1 MSAEM
6 FVLRLLRFL
15 LPQPVVCKVEAIR
28 FFSRISFDFI
38 PPLLP
43 RERNFSY
50 QERNQVTK
58 SPGNWLQKYE
68 FKEYVQNKIQIIL
81 YKNYT

>member
-28 FFSRISFDFI
+28 FFFAFHS
-38 PPLLP
+38 
-43 RERNFSY
+43 
-50 QERNQVTK
+50 
-58 SPGNWLQKYE
+58 
-68 FKEYVQNKIQIIL
+68 IL
-81 YKNYT
+81 YSALLVREVCFLFNLIAPEIENGHLRHENK

>member
-1 MSAEM
+1 MSV
-6 FVLRLLRFL
+6 F
-15 LPQPVVCKVEAIR
+15 
-28 FFSRISFDFI
+28 
-38 PPLLP
+38 
-43 RERNFSY
+43 NFRSNHKIKKKTNLSY

>member
-28 FFSRISFDFI
+28 FFFAFHSFLY
-38 PPLLP
+38 PL
-43 RERNFSY
+43 SY
-50 QERNQVTK
+50 QESVQDVRKSLVIGVSETLCVVTALFMCNFCTK
-58 SPGNWLQKYE
+58 
-68 FKEYVQNKIQIIL
+68 
-81 YKNYT
+81 

>member
-28 FFSRISFDFI
+28 FFFAFHSILY
-38 PPLLP
+38 P
-43 RERNFSY
+43 FSY

>member
-28 FFSRISFDFI
+28 FFFAFHS
-38 PPLLP
+38 
-43 RERNFSY
+43 
-50 QERNQVTK
+50 
-58 SPGNWLQKYE
+58 
-68 FKEYVQNKIQIIL
+68 IL
-81 YKNYT
+81 YSALLVREVCFLFNLMIAPEVENGHLRHENK

>member
-38 PPLLP
+38 FPLLV
-43 RERNFSY
+43 REVCFLFNLMIAPEVENGHLRH
-50 QERNQVTK
+50 E
-58 SPGNWLQKYE
+58 
-68 FKEYVQNKIQIIL
+68 NK
-81 YKNYT
+81 